1 MTTPEA
7 PLPKRQPLRTREEL
21 LQAGG
26 QHAEGLRPASES
38 AERLA
43 ALLMLAFPDKPGGT
57 GPPDASASKDGPVP
71 GLSLDSA
78 TCRPARAR
86 ARRCDS
92 PSLHW
97 RASVRRSANGIS
109 RVANTRRKTG

>member
-43 ALLMLAFPDKPGGT
+43 ALLMLAFPVKPSGT
-57 GPPDASASKDGPVP
+57 RPRGTSSGKDGPAP
-71 GLSLDSA
+71 G
-78 TCRPARAR
+78 
-86 ARRCDS
+86 
-92 PSLHW
+92 
-97 RASVRRSANGIS
+97 
-109 RVANTRRKTG
+109 